1 MTSSMRDIRMQH
13 VCVACNTYYNLI
25 KTGRERERYV
35 KWDKLKASN
44 RPIQKKKKASNRHL
58 AYHMRADIASL
69 ITHPHKQLA
78 HDPAESPCEK
88 NRNEAYVAPP
98 TSLLPL
104 S

>member
-44 RPIQKKKKASNRHL
+44 RHL

-78 HDPAESPCEK
+78 HDPAESPFEK